1 MRLKAL
7 NLLTASQIFKCFSDE
22 SRIRILYLIYIFE
35 TMCVSD
41 LEEVLDFTQTKTS
54 RHLVYLKNNGLL
66 SIEKHD
72 QWVYYRIKEEYK
84 GILQR
89 YFKPF
94 EKDQVLEK
102 DYKICRTM
110 YINNALSLRKLH
122 SSQKKYIV
130 PEPEI

>member
-122 SSQKKYIV
+122 STQKKYIV

>member
-1 MRLKAL
+1 
-7 NLLTASQIFKCFSDE
+7 
-22 SRIRILYLIYIFE
+22 
-35 TMCVSD
+35 MCVSD